1 MTSTDARLHP
11 RFAIELEVSLH
22 AGDLSVDGRTR
33 DLSRG
38 GLCLRATGSLP
49 IGTECLVRLA
59 LVFSENQFSEHL
71 ELPATVMWSTRLGAV
86 HQIGVKFG
94 ALADDTRGYLD
105 LFMKFLEGDD
115 EEEDEDDDDEG
126 EGGDGGHAAGDGG
139 SI

>member
-1 MTSTDARLHP
+1 MTEARQHP
-11 RFAIELEVSLH
+11 RYAIELEVSLH
-22 AGDLSVDGRTR
+22 VGDTTVDGRTR

-38 GLCLRATGSLP
+38 GLCLRAPSSVP
-49 IGTECLVRLA
+49 VGTECVVRLA

-94 ALADDTRGYLD
+94 AIPDETRGYLD

-115 EEEDEDDDDEG
+115 DGEGEDEDDGDE
-126 EGGDGGHAAGDGG
+126 DTAP
-139 SI
+139 